1 MTTRLLANGNFYNGG
16 TTGVILDE
24 TLIQRSKY
32 AVQFNGSSQ
41 YLSIP
46 ANSTLALG
54 SSNFTI
60 ECWVYFNSVAANQTI
75 IGQFIYNSSASWNI
89 YTTSIGTLN
98 YYFSTG
104 GLTWDLANAVS
115 IGSVTTGVWYH
126 VALVRNGSTFTP
138 YLNGV
143 AGTTTTSS
151 AAVFTSTPTFNIG
164 AAGNPA
170 AYFNGYISNVR
181 ILKGTALY
189 TTSFLPPAAPLNTI
203 ANTVLLTCQSSTM
216 TDNSTNAFT
225 ITNNGSAII
234 QSSVLPT
241 HTTNRILPSG
251 DVLTNMLDEVSIT
264 NNKYGVSFNGSS
276 QYLSTPVNSALQLTG
291 DFTVEAWIYPTTINT
306 NNMIFGADNGAA
318 SDYFLITS
326 TLLALAISAGS
337 SPVYPSW
344 SYNFVINQ
352 WYHVVVTRSS
362 NILRAFVNGV
372 QLTLAG
378 GSATESRQWFQ
389 SGVSLLIGRYGYAP
403 SPWYFTGYISNVRI
417 LKGTALYTTNFT
429 PTAPL
434 NPITN
439 TVLLTCQS
447 ATIVDNSTNAFTIT
461 NNGSATVIQPALTY
475 PSQRLLNDGTMIIA
489 GTYDELTTF
498 TTPTVNY
505 LVVAGGGG
513 GGGGSP
519 YVCEGCGGGAGGLLS
534 GTIAVTAGTTYS
546 FVIGG
551 GGGGGSMPWANPGG
565 TGGNSTAF
573 GLTTYGGGGG
583 AGTGSGSSGGSGGGT
598 WNGSPGSGYA
608 GPPRQGYNG
617 AGGGNNPGGG
627 GGAGGSS
634 PDTYSGGPGAEWPV
648 GSGNYYAGGG
658 GSTYGAGG
666 TGGGASGGGS
676 GASAASG
683 TGGGGGGGRSSSY
696 GGGGNGGSGIIIVR
710 FESAYASA
718 TSTTGS
724 PTFTNTGGYKTYTFT
739 SSGSIT
745 I

>member
-24 TLIQRSKY
+24 TLISRSKY

-54 SSNFTI
+54 SSNFTV
-60 ECWVYFNSVAANQTI
+60 ECWVYFNSVVANQTI

-89 YTTSIGTLN
+89 YTTNTGTLN

-189 TTSFLPPAAPLNTI
+189 ITNFLPPAAPLNAIT
-203 ANTVLLTCQSSTM
+203 NTVLLTCQSSTIV
-216 TDNSTNAFT
+216 DNSTNAFT
-225 ITNNGSAII
+225 ITNNGSATV

-276 QYLSTPVNSALQLTG
+276 QYLSVASNAAFTFGTG
-291 DFTVEAWIYPTTINT
+291 DFTVECWFNWTGSAPSNTPLYALMGNSANVSDTTWLIGYYNGTIRFQGWYTVWLSASFTLSTNT
-306 NNMIFGADNGAA
+306 
-318 SDYFLITS
+318 
-326 TLLALAISAGS
+326 
-337 SPVYPSW
+337 
-344 SYNFVINQ
+344 
-352 WYHVVVTRSS
+352 WYHIAVSRTSGVGK
-362 NILRAFVNGV
+362 IFINGV
-372 QLTLAG
+372 QLVSTAFTTNL
-378 GSATESRQWFQ
+378 
-389 SGVSLLIGRYGYAP
+389 SGQNTFMIGNDNLYDTYWGQ
-403 SPWYFTGYISNVRI
+403 GVISNVRI
-417 LKGTALYTTNFT
+417 LKGTGLYTTNFT

-461 NNGSATVIQPALTY
+461 NTGTATVTQPALTY

-489 GTYDELTTF
+489 GAYDEITTF

-513 GGGGSP
+513 GGGGSS

-551 GGGGGSMPWANPGG
+551 GAGGGSMPWANPGG

-598 WNGSPGSGYA
+598 WNGGAGSGYA

-634 PDTYSGGPGAEWPV
+634 PDTYTGGPGAEWPV

-658 GSTYGAGG
+658 GSTYGGG
-666 TGGGASGGGS
+666 GIGGGASGGAG

-683 TGGGGGGGRSSSY
+683 TGGGGGGGRSSNNS
-696 GGGGNGGSGIIIVR
+696 GGGNGGGGIVIVR